1 MASEAESQGLEFKRE
16 VTNFMDISKAA
27 CAFANASSGRI
38 IVGVGNDGK
47 SLGVA
52 EKEIDLLQQRLEGAI
67 QKISPVPF
75 HKIGIEERE
84 GKKVVAVEIYQI
96 GEGSFCTFGGIVYY
110 RSGSTNAK
118 LEGKTLQD
126 YMVKRRMLYFDE
138 SVSKAG
144 AADVD
149 LEKLRIFLKKR
160 TPGVEFEEK
169 MALDQFSNLGVLQ
182 KNGEPR
188 LKNAGVLFFS
198 KEPAKFIPQNE
209 MKLVRF
215 KGKDAVDIID
225 SRFVNATIPDNVK
238 EAEDFVRKNTRT
250 AYKIEK
256 VERMEVPEYPQKVI
270 REATVNAIVHRD
282 YFSRDAIQIN
292 IFDDRMEFINPGSLQ
307 SGLSVQILGSLSIQR
322 NPLVYRLMRDLGL
335 VEGLATGIPRMRS
348 GMKEAGLP
356 EPVFDELGNFFRV
369 TLYNR
374 KPPIAGVHNERQKK
388 ALSYLEKNPS
398 ISSKTYAK
406 LNSVSHPMAVA
417 DLNRLCAM
425 GAIRK
430 VGKTRGAYYVMA
442 KK

>member
-1 MASEAESQGLEFKRE
+1 MPSEAESQGLEFKRE

-47 SLGVA
+47 AHGVP

-75 HKIGIEERE
+75 HKISIEERE
-84 GKKVVAVEIYQI
+84 GKTVVVAEIYQI

-110 RSGSTNAK
+110 RSGSLNAK

-126 YMVKRRMLYFDE
+126 YMVKRRILYFDE

-144 AADVD
+144 LADVD
-149 LEKLRIFLKKR
+149 PEKLRIYLKRR
-160 TPGVEFEEK
+160 TPSIEFEEK
-169 MALDQFSNLGVLQ
+169 KVEDHLSNLGLLQ
-182 KNGEPR
+182 KNGETY

-198 KEPAKFIPQNE
+198 KEPARFIQQNE

-225 SRFVNATIPDNVK
+225 SRFVNVTIPDNVK
-238 EAEDFVRKNTRT
+238 EAEDFLRKNTRT
-250 AYKIEK
+250 AFKIEK
-256 VERMEVPEYPQKVI
+256 VERVEVPEYPQKVV
-270 REATVNAIVHRD
+270 REALVNAIVHRD

-335 VEGLATGIPRMRS
+335 VEGLATGIPRMRA

-356 EPVFDELGNFFRV
+356 EPIFEELGNFFRV
-369 TLYNR
+369 TLYNK

-398 ISSKTYAK
+398 ISSKTYMK
-406 LNSVSHPMAVA
+406 LGGVSHPMAVA
-417 DLNRLCAM
+417 DLNKLCAM
-425 GAIRK
+425 GAVRK
-430 VGKTRGAYYVMA
+430 VGKTRGAYYVRA